1 MKEIKEL
8 KKIIN
13 IYLIDIESALKQ
25 IKMDAEK
32 LIKKLR
38 EDAVPLPTTE
48 YANGYNKGIESAI
61 KIIEE
66 MNKK

>member
-1 MKEIKEL
+1 
-8 KKIIN
+8 
-13 IYLIDIESALKQ
+13 
-25 IKMDAEK
+25 MDAEK

-48 YANGYNKGIESAI
+48 YAIGYNKGIESAI